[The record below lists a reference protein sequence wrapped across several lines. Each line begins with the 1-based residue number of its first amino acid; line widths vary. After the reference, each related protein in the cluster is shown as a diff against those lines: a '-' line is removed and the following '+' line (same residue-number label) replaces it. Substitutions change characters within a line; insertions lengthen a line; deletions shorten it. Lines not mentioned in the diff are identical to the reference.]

1 MTSEKTPNTTEFIR
15 EIQKLARL
23 ADELSWS
30 AYEMGAE
37 LDRLQQLLGM
47 KEHSNFNRLATPGNK
62 PN

>member
-1 MTSEKTPNTTEFIR
+1 MTSEKTPNTTHFIR

-30 AYEMGAE
+30 THEMGAE
-37 LDRLQQLLGM
+37 LDRLQQLLCM
-47 KEHSNFNRLATPGNK
+47 REHFNRLAPRSNR

>member
-23 ADELSWS
+23 ADELSCS
-30 AYEMGAE
+30 AREMGAE
-37 LDRLQQLLGM
+37 LDQLQHLLCI
-47 KEHSNFNRLATPGNK
+47 KQQFLRHASPARTSK

>member
-23 ADELSWS
+23 ADELSCS
-30 AYEMGAE
+30 AREMGAE
-37 LDRLQQLLGM
+37 LDQLKHLLCIKQQFIY
-47 KEHSNFNRLATPGNK
+47 HASSARTSK

>member
-1 MTSEKTPNTTEFIR
+1 MTSEKTPDTTNFIR

-30 AYEMGAE
+30 AYEIGAE
-37 LDRLQQLLGM
+37 LDRLQQLLLM
-47 KEHSNFNRLATPGNK
+47 KEHSNFNRVATRGNK